1 MIYDLRISDEIPP
14 YSSTES
20 YNVLCFSIYI
30 HGFKH
35 WNFGKNYYDYEG
47 ISGYSLIDKEL
58 LSTLAYQNNLYEA
71 MYYENLNYDY
81 AYLYQR
87 TYSGVNFN
95 QVIKKTKIYDF
106 TFYSGFIN
114 VVYFLLLIIFTL
126 FFILVIYQL
135 RNCFEFNI
143 NSIMF
148 YLGII

>member
-1 MIYDLRISDEIPP
+1 
-14 YSSTES
+14 
-20 YNVLCFSIYI
+20 
-30 HGFKH
+30 
-35 WNFGKNYYDYEG
+35 
-47 ISGYSLIDKEL
+47 
-58 LSTLAYQNNLYEA
+58 

-87 TYSGVNFN
+87 TYSAENLN
-95 QVIKKTKIYDF
+95 QVIQKTKIYDF
-106 TFYSGFIN
+106 IFNSGFIN

>member
-1 MIYDLRISDEIPP
+1 
-14 YSSTES
+14 
-20 YNVLCFSIYI
+20 
-30 HGFKH
+30 
-35 WNFGKNYYDYEG
+35 
-47 ISGYSLIDKEL
+47 
-58 LSTLAYQNNLYEA
+58 

-87 TYSGVNFN
+87 TYSDVNLN